1 MDAVKTVEKLLL
13 VGEVELDTELLQ
25 SAMHMIGRVVEARQ
39 VSVNVGVTVAVS
51 VSVSHPKCE

>member
-39 VSVNVGVTVAVS
+39 VSVTVAVS

>member
-1 MDAVKTVEKLLL
+1 VDAVKTVEKLLL

-39 VSVNVGVTVAVS
+39 VSVTVAVS